1 MANSWIF
8 KSLTK
13 TKVTNIYKKL
23 GGVMTYLLTN
33 QYYKVYPFLLYEQKP
48 IIDPIM
54 ENVEIL

>member
-1 MANSWIF
+1 
-8 KSLTK
+8 
-13 TKVTNIYKKL
+13 
-23 GGVMTYLLTN
+23 MTYFLTN